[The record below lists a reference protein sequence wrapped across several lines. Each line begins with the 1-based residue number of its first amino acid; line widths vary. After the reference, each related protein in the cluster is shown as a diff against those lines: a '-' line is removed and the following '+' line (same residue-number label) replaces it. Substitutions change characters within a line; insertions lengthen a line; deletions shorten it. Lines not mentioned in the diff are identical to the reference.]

1 MKPILKFLARLYPSE
16 WHKRYGTEFD
26 ALLEDGTPRARDV
39 FDVFWGAFKMQITRS
54 AFVKITLACSLAG
67 ILVAAVISF
76 AIPTYYVSQGLF
88 TATPANESTRRVV
101 DDLGRNAFSRE
112 FLTSVIQE
120 QNLYSGERTHMP
132 LNQVIDKMQRNI
144 HLHPM
149 PIDSSGK
156 QDAFNFVV
164 QFDYSDPHVAQ
175 KVTAELVS
183 RVIEANFDAA
193 IHSHTHSTLRVPDY
207 PSLPLT
213 PAGLNR
219 AELVAVGLFVGLAG
233 GLILASVVRP
243 RRSLQNQRTI

>member
-16 WHKRYGTEFD
+16 WHKRYGAEFD
-26 ALLEDGTPRARDV
+26 ALLEDGTPRARDA
-39 FDVFWGAFKMQITRS
+39 FDVFLGALKMQITRS
-54 AFVKITLACSLAG
+54 TFVKITLACSLAG
-67 ILVAAVISF
+67 ILVAGVISF
-76 AIPTYYVSQGLF
+76 AVPTSYVSQALF
-88 TATPANESTRRVV
+88 TATPANESTRRAV

-112 FLTSVIQE
+112 FLSSLIHE

-144 HLHPM
+144 HLHPV
-149 PIDSSGK
+149 PVDSSGK
-156 QDAFNFVV
+156 QDSFNFVV

-183 RVIEANFDAA
+183 RVMVANLDAA
-193 IHSHTHSTLRVPDY
+193 THSTLRVPDY

-219 AELVAVGLFVGLAG
+219 TELVAGGLLVGLAG

-243 RRSLQNQRTI
+243 RKSLPNPRTT